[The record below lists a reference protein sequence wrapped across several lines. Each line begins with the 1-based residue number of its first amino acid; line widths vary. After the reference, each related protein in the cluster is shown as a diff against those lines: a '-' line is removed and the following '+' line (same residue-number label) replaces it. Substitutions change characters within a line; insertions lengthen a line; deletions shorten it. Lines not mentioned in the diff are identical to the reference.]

1 MYNKNAEIPM
11 DVGIISNLNES
22 FFLQFLLNSLINEA
36 ISVVY
41 PAKWLNQSTTKLNVN
56 PFHSGRR
63 SAYRSFLLLHIT
75 LPHKHLHVRHI
86 R

>member
-41 PAKWLNQSTTKLNVN
+41 PA
-56 PFHSGRR
+56 
-63 SAYRSFLLLHIT
+63 
-75 LPHKHLHVRHI
+75 
-86 R
+86 